1 MYGWKKM
8 SEPVLYIVATPIGNL
23 GDLSPRAQEVLAGA
37 DLIAAEDTRHTGR
50 LLAHFNIKAAMISV
64 HDHNERQRADLVIR
78 HLQEG
83 DQVVLVSDAGTPLI
97 SDPGFFLVRAVRE
110 AGFKVSPVPGCCAF
124 IAALSVSGLPSD
136 RFLFEGFL
144 PSKSGAR
151 RQRLEA
157 LRNETPTLVFYE
169 STHRIASSLDDM
181 SSVFGAERYAVVAR
195 ELTKTFETVRGGA
208 LAELIDWMGADAN
221 QQKGEFVVL
230 VHGAQSQG
238 PVDLDPEA
246 LRIVRLLNEELPP
259 KKAAAVAEKITGVKK
274 SKLYQVLIE
283 QA

>member
-1 MYGWKKM
+1 M

-195 ELTKTFETVRGGA
+195 ELTKTFETVRGGT